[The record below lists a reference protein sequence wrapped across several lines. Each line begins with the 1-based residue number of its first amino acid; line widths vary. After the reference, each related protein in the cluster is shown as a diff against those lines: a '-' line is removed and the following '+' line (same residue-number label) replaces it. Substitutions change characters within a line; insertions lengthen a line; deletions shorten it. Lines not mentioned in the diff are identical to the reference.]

1 MKLLDTKPHF
11 YWFLTNLAKTQ
22 SREVFVFL
30 VLFLLKTHTLAPIVV
45 EILLIFPLKSKR
57 LKRIAG

>member
-22 SREVFVFL
+22 RREVFVFL
-30 VLFLLKTHTLAPIVV
+30 ALFLLKTHTLAPIAV

-57 LKRIAG
+57 LQRIAG